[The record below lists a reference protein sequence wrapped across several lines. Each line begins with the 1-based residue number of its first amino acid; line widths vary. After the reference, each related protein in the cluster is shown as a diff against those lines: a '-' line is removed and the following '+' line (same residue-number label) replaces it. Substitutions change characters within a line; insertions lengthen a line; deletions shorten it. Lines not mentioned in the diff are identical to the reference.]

1 MTSRGS
7 RLPFGKRAVVV
18 HAVLALLTLG
28 LWLLVPAAILTWRRG
43 GTARKVSYGL
53 WAAIGVVVLALGYSL
68 GSTPAPRAEQAAV
81 QTGSTTTVTVTEA
94 AAEEEAVAAAAAP
107 APKPVTSTRRTKA
120 VAEVYDGDTIKLADG
135 GRVRLVQ
142 IDAPELRQGECHATE
157 SREVLRALLPPGTRV
172 RIELDPSLDG
182 VDRYG
187 RQLAYVFKGR
197 ENVNH
202 TLVLRGAASVW
213 FFEGDR
219 GAHAAKL
226 EAAAQ
231 EAAASKRGLWGAC
244 SATEY
249 DALHAVATKKPAP
262 PPPPP
267 PPVPPAPSPASACH
281 PSYEGAC
288 LDPAASDYDC
298 EGGSGNGPLY
308 TGYVKVVGP
317 DDYGLDRDD
326 DGDACE

>member
-1 MTSRGS
+1 
-7 RLPFGKRAVVV
+7 
-18 HAVLALLTLG
+18 
-28 LWLLVPAAILTWRRG
+28 
-43 GTARKVSYGL
+43 
-53 WAAIGVVVLALGYSL
+53 
-68 GSTPAPRAEQAAV
+68 
-81 QTGSTTTVTVTEA
+81 
-94 AAEEEAVAAAAAP
+94 
-107 APKPVTSTRRTKA
+107 
-120 VAEVYDGDTIKLADG
+120 
-135 GRVRLVQ
+135 
-142 IDAPELRQGECHATE
+142 
-157 SREVLRALLPPGTRV
+157 
-172 RIELDPSLDG
+172 
-182 VDRYG
+182 
-187 RQLAYVFKGR
+187 
-197 ENVNH
+197 
-202 TLVLRGAASVW
+202 VLRGAASVW
-213 FFEGDR
+213 FFEGVR

-226 EAAAQ
+226 EAAAR
-231 EAAASKRGLWGAC
+231 EAATSKRGLWGAC

-317 DDYGLDRDD
+317 DDYGLDRDG